1 MSKCVLILSIL
12 TYLLCG
18 CVTKKINTPK
28 SDLKTVYPV
37 LPYKE
42 SDMIYRVDTS
52 DALIIDDV
60 SNKSVIDN
68 MELSTIYWMLST
80 GIVSIFLLSYMYRK
94 NII

>member
-1 MSKCVLILSIL
+1 MPKCVLILSIF
-12 TYLLCG
+12 TCSLCG
-18 CVTKKINTPK
+18 CVSKKIDTPN
-28 SDLKTVYPV
+28 SDLKIVYPT

-60 SNKSVIDN
+60 SNKSVVDN
-68 MELSTIYWMLST
+68 VELSTIYWILST
-80 GIVSIFLLSYMYRK
+80 GMVSIFLLSYMYRK